1 MTVDENGQNNQNQ
14 TFQNGGL
21 TVGVS
26 IANTVDGGIA
36 WLASK
41 NMNPPNYHGCW
52 IKKSGSNEQSVN
64 ITLSG
69 IAENLENTEKKISFY
84 KGHFTNETYSLCN
97 TIPIAYSH
105 FNGEATGWTYIG
117 TGGTTAKHGV
127 NLTVASH
134 SSGTTA
140 YLRDIDATDAWFGP
154 ICEGFNL
161 VSPYVEV
168 IPDPFNEINV
178 TTIRMVKGYYLDTD
192 FLSVVPVSHTRTGL
206 QLGALSGHA
215 YAGMKLIANDI
226 TVRVGDTF
234 TLGRSSDTTSQFYH
248 IFGSLFESYWP
259 RYLDPTS
266 NWSVTLQKNYTT
278 YIWAYEDYLPITIS
292 ETGDYLVTLT
302 LTAGPLYSNAVETL
316 IFNINVIGTD
326 ASYGLE
332 VYGSAGPIY
341 ASYHSTWNQVAYR
354 SISAFQNDSYSSNGM
369 IGRELQ
375 VFFIMRDPP
384 RSDALTL
391 APTFNVDNVI
401 GKVMWSGHNVSG
413 YVVILAR

>member
-1 MTVDENGQNNQNQ
+1 MQCIIENWAYDIYDQFTLWSGQTDVVQ
-14 TFQNGGL
+14 L
-21 TVGVS
+21 YR
-26 IANTVDGGIA
+26 
-36 WLASK
+36 K
-41 NMNPPNYHGCW
+41 N
-52 IKKSGSNEQSVN
+52 
-64 ITLSG
+64 
-69 IAENLENTEKKISFY
+69 SFY
-84 KGHFTNETYSLCN
+84 NDVIDSPLTELSINETYSLCN